1 MAVDPSASSPPV
13 WKKLIKPAIYILIG
27 ILVSFPLFSIS
38 YYSMVR
44 TSTPEFCATCHEIKP
59 AVRAWQASTHA
70 NNAVGFVADCMDCHL
85 PAPQDT
91 YDFLF
96 AKTYHGIKDV
106 VLHFTVGEYDRDKAR
121 RNAYAYFDNDQCQKC
136 HRNLLHMPNRRGA
149 MLAHRAVLFARA
161 GYEKKCI
168 DCHYDLV
175 HNDKI
180 QVMFKNHREIPYQA
194 KGFRIEKLELIN
206 RN

>member
-1 MAVDPSASSPPV
+1 MATNASGSVQPA
-13 WKKLIKPAIYILIG
+13 WKKLVKPAIYILIG
-27 ILVSFPLFSIS
+27 LMLSFPLFSIS

-44 TSTPEFCATCHEIKP
+44 TSTPGFCASCHEIKP

-91 YDFLF
+91 FDFLF

-106 VLHFTVGEYDRDKAR
+106 AIHFIGGEYDREKAR
-121 RNAYAYFDNDQCQKC
+121 RSAYAAFDNDQCQKC
-136 HRNLLHMPNRRGA
+136 HRNLLNMPNQRGA
-149 MLAHRAVLFARA
+149 MLAHRTVIYARE

-175 HNDKI
+175 HNDKTA
-180 QVMFKNHREIPYQA
+180 VMFRQYREIPYQA
-194 KGFRIEKLELIN
+194 KGFRIEKLGYQ
-206 RN
+206 